1 MDIAKDILDR
11 IGQHESELLEYK
23 AVLPPA
29 ATVAQLIAAFANTKG
44 GAIVLGV
51 VDQGKGVLIN
61 GLSDE
66 FRAVQITR
74 KAIDLLSPAPAVKY
88 DYVDHQGKR
97 LFVIEVQKSAV
108 PVLLGGK
115 SYVRQGFR
123 TALTAAAPEKS
134 IKNAGIASLSAI
146 FMTSRKACTA
156 ARAKLLDHYE
166 SVLLILDDLA
176 ELLYPIGSSVP
187 TDNAEGK
194 MLMRI
199 LFSSCADNFEIFMS
213 DLLYEIYLAKPET
226 LKSSATVTVKEVLDC
241 SDMQEFIGRY
251 AKEKLKKLQRGSAFT
266 AKSWEK
272 DHVSTLYGSAANTP
286 WSKTALGGNAFGPY
300 QLHIKELDGR
310 GIMIHGTMGPGWS
323 PTTWGNSLFLSP
335 TSHGCIRMCNRDDID
350 LHTMMP
356 NPAGNKI
363 IIGTT
368 P

>member
-11 IGQHESELLEYK
+11 IGQPESELLEYK

-29 ATVAQLIAAFANTKG
+29 ATVAQLIGAFANTKG

-74 KAIDLLSPAPAVKY
+74 KAIDLLSPTPAVKY

-97 LFVIEVQKSAV
+97 LFVIEVQKSATA
-108 PVLLGGK
+108 VLLGGK
-115 SYVRQGFR
+115 SYVRDGYR
-123 TALTAAAPEKS
+123 TALTQAAPEKPS
-134 IKNAGIASLSAI
+134 RTPASTSLSKRL
-146 FMTSRKACTA
+146 FKTSRKSCTA

-166 SVLLILDDLA
+166 SVLLILDDLGK
-176 ELLYPIGSSVP
+176 LLYPKGSSVP

-226 LKSSATVTVKEVLDC
+226 LKSNAHSDRQGCSGLFRHAGVHQPVRQGEAEEASTRQRQGLHRGQQADQVAGRVRRTRARRRSRRSCRSGISTPIRTGSSTTVPGIL
-241 SDMQEFIGRY
+241 SGRQP
-251 AKEKLKKLQRGSAFT
+251 QRRI
-266 AKSWEK
+266 
-272 DHVSTLYGSAANTP
+272 P
-286 WSKTALGGNAFGPY
+286 
-300 QLHIKELDGR
+300 
-310 GIMIHGTMGPGWS
+310 
-323 PTTWGNSLFLSP
+323 
-335 TSHGCIRMCNRDDID
+335 DD
-350 LHTMMP
+350 P
-356 NPAGNKI
+356 R
-363 IIGTT
+363 
-368 P
+368 

>member
-11 IGQHESELLEYK
+11 IGQPESELLEYK

-29 ATVAQLIAAFANTKG
+29 ATVAQLIAGFANTKG

-51 VDQGKGVLIN
+51 VDQGKEILIN

-88 DYVDHQGKR
+88 DYVDHQRKR
-97 LFVIEVQKSAV
+97 LFVIDVQKSAT

-115 SYVRQGFR
+115 SYAREGFR
-123 TALTAAAPEKS
+123 TALTAAAPEKP
-134 IKNAGIASLSAI
+134 IKNSGIASLSAT
-146 FMTSRKACTA
+146 FKTSRKACTA

-176 ELLYPIGSSVP
+176 KLLYPKGSGVP
-187 TDNAEGK
+187 TDNVEGK

-226 LKSSATVTVKEVLDC
+226 LKSNATVTVKEVLDC

-251 AKEKLKKLQRGSAFT
+251 AKEKLKKLQRGSVKGFIADNKQIKSLGVFDT
-266 AKSWEK
+266 ARQAEIEK
-272 DHVSTLYGSAANTP
+272 MLQIRHLYAHQNGLVDDRFREYFPAANLNDEYRMTLNEFL
-286 WSKTALGGNAFGPY
+286 TRLEYLAQAIDAVDEAARNDY
-300 QLHIKELDGR
+300 QLA
-310 GIMIHGTMGPGWS
+310 S
-323 PTTWGNSLFLSP
+323 YS
-335 TSHGCIRMCNRDDID
+335 
-350 LHTMMP
+350 
-356 NPAGNKI
+356 
-363 IIGTT
+363 
-368 P
+368 